1 MLFSEIWRTDGQFE
15 YVDSNLFIYF
25 LVITRI
31 YVEVWCQSITA
42 GGLNVR
48 MDLISTYFFFPN
60 NGLLTHLH
68 KSANW
73 PCESAEYTSC
83 SEHSET
89 AFSHKL
95 TLSPPCYLW
104 AYMLVYPQIKL
115 FPVFFVS
122 IRSCPECKRLWPPTD
137 CQGLGLVYRPLW
149 NCMGDDAL
157 NRTALSTP
165 VLWYIQVQFTA
176 SCLRCASPCLWWH
189 FLNCF
194 PREEKIADPL
204 LNLLPCSLVIF
215 TWSYE
220 KLCAI
225 MRYLLSSFSLHPL
238 HKSSF
243 LSFLFTSSRPDSR
256 LCSK

>member
-1 MLFSEIWRTDGQFE
+1 MPKHNSRRFKCQDGFNFNVFFS
-15 YVDSNLFIYF
+15 
-25 LVITRI
+25 
-31 YVEVWCQSITA
+31 
-42 GGLNVR
+42 
-48 MDLISTYFFFPN
+48 PN

-95 TLSPPCYLW
+95 TLSPPCCIW

-137 CQGLGLVYRPLW
+137 CQGVGLVYRPLW
-149 NCMGDDAL
+149 NCMGDGAL

-176 SCLRCASPCLWWH
+176 SCLRWASPCLWRH
-189 FLNCF
+189 FLNGF

-220 KLCAI
+220 KTVCNYEVPAV
-225 MRYLLSSFSLHPL
+225 LLFFATSPQ
-238 HKSSF
+238 KQ
-243 LSFLFTSSRPDSR
+243 LSELSVYILSPW
-256 LCSK
+256 